1 MLNRYDQH
9 SRIQLLDWD
18 EFLFIMFLN
27 LSVAF
32 ERKRRVKRRRRR
44 RKRRMRRRKERE
56 IERYN
61 NAYFCIL
68 MYT

>member
-1 MLNRYDQH
+1 
-9 SRIQLLDWD
+9 
-18 EFLFIMFLN
+18 MFLN